1 MRNKLKKTQRNR
13 NERNKQWKYTG
24 ERRMQTVSRTH
35 SAGDTKYSRSAIKK
49 DEKEIIKMQYCRWL
63 MMDQCSSGKTTTK
76 NGEIAF
82 NRNRDKMAL
91 SDWEFPDVLRSL
103 TSSLESLNLSSA
115 LAMSRF
121 YFNHR

>member
-1 MRNKLKKTQRNR
+1 MVDDGSVFLGKK
-13 NERNKQWKYTG
+13 
-24 ERRMQTVSRTH
+24 
-35 SAGDTKYSRSAIKK
+35 
-49 DEKEIIKMQYCRWL
+49 
-63 MMDQCSSGKTTTK
+63 TTK